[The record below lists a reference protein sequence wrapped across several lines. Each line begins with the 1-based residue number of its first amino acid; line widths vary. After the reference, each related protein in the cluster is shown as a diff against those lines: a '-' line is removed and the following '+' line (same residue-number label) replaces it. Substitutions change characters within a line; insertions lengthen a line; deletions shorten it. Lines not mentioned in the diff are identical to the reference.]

1 MSYSADFLNICCDVL
16 YEGNEEFRTDLGVV
30 ACIVDGVYEVVAV
43 VPPSG
48 LFRPGDTHILESTLS
63 QLVYDAGEIVIL
75 TEYGGELGLRKHPLY
90 TSLGAEFFV
99 GAPIVIN
106 NQVWGTLAFSS
117 REIRTDPVTPS
128 ALRILAAGANE
139 IAAAFDFAHEPGA
152 RAQMPVAAPAT
163 SPAATPAPAPATA
176 SNIPPQAPSFPPH
189 QVPVSEDEPA
199 PGRIIPL
206 PLPGRRPQT
215 PAARF

>member
-16 YEGNEEFRTDLGVV
+16 YEGNDEFRTDLGVV

-43 VPPSG
+43 VPPNG
-48 LFRPGDTHILESTLS
+48 LFQPGDTHILESTLS
-63 QLVYDAGEIVIL
+63 QLVYDAGEIVVL
-75 TEYGGELGLRKHPLY
+75 AEYGGEPGLRKHPLY

-106 NQVWGTLAFSS
+106 DQIWGTLAFSS

-128 ALRILAAGANE
+128 ALRILAAGVNE
-139 IAAAFDFAHEPGA
+139 IAAAFEYAHEPVA
-152 RAQMPVAAPAT
+152 RPQMPVAAPA
-163 SPAATPAPAPATA
+163 PAPAAA
-176 SNIPPQAPSFPPH
+176 SPIPQAPPVPAH
-189 QVPVSEDEPA
+189 QVSAKEDEPA

-206 PLPGRRPQT
+206 PLPGRRSQT